1 MKRFNISHK
10 YDVDLWNRGVYNASD
25 DRLSQIC
32 AFLNPIRQ
40 KVQEALDSE
49 SEIKLSPN
57 YVLFYYLTDLAEE
70 TLTYARIFK
79 DEKKAL
85 DDLEVSLNRLFN
97 IEDFKRIVQKH
108 GLVPINAMPDSA
120 HHHKSDC
127 VYVFENRLRLG
138 VVQFINDTED
148 IEKIKSDI
156 ASILTEGLGE
166 IPEAFPFAYIG
177 RGGELKTLEETD
189 GIGFY
194 EKYCGTDITAYET
207 ASVNKKTKSAVTEMI
222 KNGEQVVVLADT
234 RHQSNQMLGI
244 LDTDFIDE
252 NDLFGADYS
261 LTKKEKLKY
270 GIIKPRAYLSLDGV
284 SLGRNGEPL
293 RFKAQD
299 SHGSDTGADGHY
311 TMSDKWFDEY
321 VVSAIVNKKYLN

>member
-1 MKRFNISHK
+1 MKRFNISHE
-10 YDVDLWNRGVYNASD
+10 YDFDLWNKGVYNAPD
-25 DRLSQIC
+25 ERLSQIC

-40 KVQEALDSE
+40 RVQETLGAE

-57 YVLFYYLTDLAEE
+57 YVLFYFLTDLAEE
-70 TLTYARIFK
+70 TLTFARIIK

-85 DDLEVSLNRLFN
+85 ADLEVSLKRLFN
-97 IEDFKRIVQKH
+97 LEDFKRVVQKH

-138 VVQFINDTED
+138 VVQFINNTED

-156 ASILTEGLGE
+156 NSILTEGLGE
-166 IPEAFPFAYIG
+166 IPKEFSFSYIG
-177 RGGELKTLEETD
+177 NDGELKTLEKLNPFD
-189 GIGFY
+189 FY
-194 EKYCGTDITAYET
+194 NNYCNTDINSYGVTVT
-207 ASVNKKTKSAVTEMI
+207 DKKIKLAVAEMI

-234 RHQSNQMLGI
+234 RHQGNQMLGI

-261 LTKKEKLKY
+261 LTKKEKRDC
-270 GIIKPRAYLSLDGV
+270 GIIKPCAYLSLDGV
-284 SLGRNGEPL
+284 SFDENGVPL

-299 SHGSDTGADGHY
+299 SRGSETGADGHY
-311 TMSDKWFDEY
+311 TMSGKWFDEY
-321 VVSAIVNKKYLN
+321 VISAIVNKKYLV